1 MPLTVD
7 TFRNLANSSIVSG
20 RDIVVR
26 GENEAQTAR
35 NRLNNFCQQGGGAI
49 APGRVAG

>member
-35 NRLNNFCQQGGGAI
+35 NRLNNFCARMPFDIMYQ
-49 APGRVAG
+49 